1 MSASSSHHVD
11 DESACTDVEACLRR
25 ADELK
30 LEGNDHFRASRWS
43 EALVAYQSGRG
54 QLPKRRDVKKPL
66 TQEDP
71 EHSESEG
78 VSLDQELPGEP
89 DSNEAF
95 EAKGDDAAFS
105 QARAIL
111 NANIGACYVKLGE
124 HAHAVEACTEALR
137 DDPNYI
143 KALQRR
149 AASNEVLDTWTS
161 LTSAQEDYNTLLKL
175 FPENSTQCTE
185 VQRNHKKLQPR
196 VEAAQKKET
205 AEMLGKLKGLGN
217 SILGNFGLSTDNF
230 QFTPNGQGGYSMNFA
245 R

>member
-1 MSASSSHHVD
+1 MSASSSEHVD
-11 DESACTDVEACLRR
+11 GESARTDVEACLRR

-54 QLPKRRDVKKPL
+54 QLPKRKDVKKPI
-66 TQEDP
+66 TKEDTKDP
-71 EHSESEG
+71 ESEDESPA
-78 VSLDQELPGEP
+78 QELSDES
-89 DSNEAF
+89 DSEAN
-95 EAKGDDAAFS
+95 GSDAACS

-111 NANIGACYVKLGE
+111 NANIGACYVKLAGGE

-175 FPENSTQCTE
+175 SPENSTQRSE
-185 VQRNHKKLQPR
+185 IKRNLNKLQPR

-205 AEMLGKLKGLGN
+205 TEMLGKLKGLGN

-230 QFTPNGQGGYSMNFA
+230 QFTPNGQGVIL
-245 R
+245 